1 MGLAGRALP
10 ALALAAVLT
19 APAHAETGAIGVQLR
34 DVPTTA
40 RLDPRARLY
49 IVDHVAPG
57 SVLNRRI
64 QVSNT
69 TAAKTRV
76 AIYTAAATIAKGTF
90 VGSDGH
96 TRNELSTWTSV
107 RPHSSAIP
115 AGGRRT
121 AVVTIKVPRDASPG
135 ERYAVVWAETRA
147 TPPAGGGITQVS
159 RVGIR
164 IYLSVGRGGP
174 PAANFT
180 VASLTAKRSAD
191 DRPMV
196 LATVHNTGGR
206 ALDMNGTLRM
216 RNGPGGLNAGP
227 YPANL
232 GVTLGIGE
240 TEPVTIILDRRLPAG
255 PWHAQ
260 INLRSGLLERSSRAA
275 ITFPGAKA
283 TSSWPPLLI
292 AGLVCLL
299 ALLLTIATLLIARRK
314 RATSPT

>member
-1 MGLAGRALP
+1 MRFARRALP
-10 ALALAAVLT
+10 ALALAAGFT
-19 APAHAETGAIGVQLR
+19 APAHAATGSIGVQLR

-76 AIYTAAATIAKGTF
+76 AIYPAAATIAKGSF

-107 RPHSSAIP
+107 RPDSSAIP

-121 AVVTIKVPRDASPG
+121 AVVTIKVPHDAAPG
-135 ERYAVVWAETRA
+135 ERYGVVWAETRA
-147 TPPAGGGITQVS
+147 PPPPGGGITQVS

-164 IYLSVGRGGP
+164 IYLSVGPGGP
-174 PAANFT
+174 PAADFT
-180 VASLTAKRSAD
+180 IASLTAKRSSD

-196 LATVHNTGGR
+196 LVTVHNTGGR
-206 ALDMNGTLRM
+206 ARHE
-216 RNGPGGLNAGP
+216 RNAADAQRPRRTHRRPIPCQPGRHAGH
-227 YPANL
+227 
-232 GVTLGIGE
+232 
-240 TEPVTIILDRRLPAG
+240 R
-255 PWHAQ
+255 
-260 INLRSGLLERSSRAA
+260 
-275 ITFPGAKA
+275 
-283 TSSWPPLLI
+283 
-292 AGLVCLL
+292 
-299 ALLLTIATLLIARRK
+299 
-314 RATSPT
+314 